1 MLSDAQL
8 EVIGLREAGTPPSST
23 IGMGYE
29 IAAENAEGVLA
40 DLDFREKGG

>member
-8 EVIGLREAGTPPSST
+8 EAIGLREAGVPPSST

-29 IAAENAEGVLA
+29 IATESAEGVLA